1 MKLFVIAVSAALLA
15 GTAYAKVPHRP
26 SPKAGTTA
34 SVPHLD
40 VKKVCQ
46 DTSFGTD
53 ACLTE
58 EAAARDV
65 LVEKWSSFPA
75 RDKSSCYNDMMTID
89 LTPSY
94 IDLVDCL
101 LMDAHARAPLPPP
114 KTVSAPVP
122 RRKK

>member
-15 GTAYAKVPHRP
+15 GTAYAKVSHRP
-26 SPKAGTTA
+26 SPKGGTTA
-34 SVPHLD
+34 SVPKLD

-46 DTSFGTD
+46 NSSFGTD

-58 EAAARDV
+58 EDAAREM

-75 RDKSSCYNDMMTID
+75 GDKSSCYTEMMTVD

-94 IDLVDCL
+94 IDLVECL
-101 LMDAHARAPLPPP
+101 LMDGHARAPLPPP
-114 KTVSAPVP
+114 KNASAPVKLP
-122 RRKK
+122 KK